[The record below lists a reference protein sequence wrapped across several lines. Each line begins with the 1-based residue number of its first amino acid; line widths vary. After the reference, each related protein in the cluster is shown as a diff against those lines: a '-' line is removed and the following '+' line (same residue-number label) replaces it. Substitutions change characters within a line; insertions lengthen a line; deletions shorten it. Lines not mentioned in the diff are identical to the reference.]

1 MRADVEFELKK
12 KYNLVNA
19 TALSSGGAL
28 TILRQFI
35 AHAALTDKKYIIFSP
50 VGLSLDAHANISY
63 IEVDTISWLK
73 RIWWDSFG
81 LKRYIK
87 LHNIESELCISL
99 QNTSVNV
106 ECQQIIYVHQPLPFT
121 TVKYDLGKET
131 IKYFLYKW
139 FYKFFIFLFAT
150 KGTRF
155 VVQTKWM
162 KAALARGGV
171 TEGNISVFT
180 PDIKLPDSYLS
191 RSKEQAQRLLVEQIT
206 FFYPASS
213 LFYKNH
219 LLILDALVLLKT
231 RQLNKKARFAVTLT
245 VGDYPIFDEK
255 VQQLELSDTVVY
267 LGVMPYEQVIEHYI
281 SADAVL
287 FPSYIETFGL
297 PLAEAGVLGKKIICA
312 DLPYAKDVLTGYQGA
327 SFLDY
332 QDATKWAD
340 EMESVLGQ
348 QTVLQF
354 APLSFAQCATW
365 TDFFDFI

>member
-1 MRADVEFELKK
+1 MKTK
-12 KYNLVNA
+12 NNLVNA

-50 VGLSLDAHANISY
+50 IGLVLNVHANITY
-63 IEVDTISWLK
+63 IEVDTKSWLK

-87 LHNIESELCISL
+87 QHNIESELCISL

-106 ECQQIIYVHQPLPFT
+106 DCQQVIYLHQPLPFT
-121 TVKYDLGKET
+121 TVKYSFNKET

-139 FYKFFIFLFAT
+139 FYKFFIFLFVT
-150 KGTRF
+150 KDTHF
-155 VVQTKWM
+155 VVQTQWM
-162 KAALARGGV
+162 KAALAQSGV
-171 TEGNISVFT
+171 AEDCVSVFT
-180 PDIKLPDSYLS
+180 PDIKLPNGHLS
-191 RSKEQAQRLLVEQIT
+191 KNPEQAQRPTTEQIT

-219 LLILDALVLLKT
+219 LLILDALALLKT
-231 RQLNKKARFAVTLT
+231 KQLNKKPQFAVTLAI
-245 VGDYPIFDEK
+245 GDYPVFDEK
-255 VQQLELSDTVVY
+255 VQRLGLSDNVAY
-267 LGVMPYEQVIEHYI
+267 LGVMPYEKVIEHYI

-312 DLPYAKDVLTGYQGA
+312 DLPYSRDVLKGYQGA
-327 SFLDY
+327 IFLNY

-340 EMESVLGQ
+340 EMESVIRQ
-348 QTVLQF
+348 KKIF
-354 APLSFAQCATW
+354 HFDSLSFSQRATW
-365 TDFFDFI
+365 KDFFDFI

>member
-1 MRADVEFELKK
+1 MDMIKFKGRDFV
-12 KYNLVNA
+12 LVNA

-35 AHAALTDKKYIIFSP
+35 AHAAVTDKNYFIFSP
-50 VGLSLDAHANISY
+50 VGVALDLHSNINY
-63 IEVDTISWLK
+63 VEVDTKSWVK

-87 LHNIESELCISL
+87 QNNIESDLCISL

-106 ECQQIIYVHQPLPFT
+106 GCQQLIYLHQPLPFT
-121 TVKYDLGKET
+121 AIKYVFNKET

-139 FYKFFIFLFAT
+139 FYKFFIFLFVS
-150 KGTRF
+150 KDTRF
-155 VVQTKWM
+155 VVQTHWM
-162 KAALARGGV
+162 KAALAQSGV
-171 TEGNISVFT
+171 PGDNISVFT
-180 PDIKLPDSYLS
+180 PDIKLPDGHQNKSSDQTQQLTTD
-191 RSKEQAQRLLVEQIT
+191 QIT

-219 LLILDALVLLKT
+219 LLILDALALLNT
-231 RQLNKKARFAVTLT
+231 WQLNKKPCFAVTLA
-245 VGDYPIFDEK
+245 VGDYPVFDEK
-255 VQQLELSDTVVY
+255 VQQLGLSDNVVY

-297 PLAEAGVLGKKIICA
+297 PLAEAGVLGKKIICS
-312 DLPYAKDVLTGYQGA
+312 DLPYSRDVLTDYQGA
-327 SFLDY
+327 TFLDY

-340 EMESVLGQ
+340 EMESVIRL
-348 QTVLQF
+348 QTVMKF
-354 APLSFAQCATW
+354 SPLSFAQCATW
-365 TDFFDFI
+365 KDFFDFL

>member
-1 MRADVEFELKK
+1 MDRLQHNEVGFI
-12 KYNLVNA
+12 LVNA

-28 TILRQFI
+28 TILRQFVT
-35 AHAALTDKKYIIFSP
+35 HAAFTNKKYIIFSP
-50 VGLSLDAHANISY
+50 IGVSLEVHANITY
-63 IEVDTISWLK
+63 VEVDTKSWLR

-87 LHNIESELCISL
+87 QHNIESELCISL
-99 QNTSVNV
+99 QNTSVNIG
-106 ECQQIIYVHQPLPFT
+106 CQQLIYLHQPLPFT
-121 TVKYDLGKET
+121 TVKYVFNKQT

-139 FYKFFIFLFAT
+139 FYKFFILLFVT
-150 KGTRF
+150 KSTRF
-155 VVQTKWM
+155 VVQTQWM
-162 KAALARGGV
+162 KAALAQSGV
-171 TEGNISVFT
+171 AEGNISVFT
-180 PDIKLPDSYLS
+180 PDIKLPDGHHNK
-191 RSKEQAQRLLVEQIT
+191 RSEQTQLLTSEQVT

-219 LLILDALVLLKT
+219 LLILDALALLNT
-231 RQLNKKARFAVTLT
+231 RQVNKKSQFAVTLAI
-245 VGDYPIFDEK
+245 GDHPVFDEK
-255 VQQLELSDTVVY
+255 VQQLGLSDNVVY
-267 LGVMPYEQVIEHYI
+267 LGVMSYEQVIEYYI

-312 DLPYAKDVLTGYQGA
+312 DLPYSRDVLTGYQGA

-354 APLSFAQCATW
+354 SPLSFAQCATW
-365 TDFFDFI
+365 KDFFDFI

>member
-1 MRADVEFELKK
+1 MEFKLKN
-12 KYNLVNA
+12 KYILVNA

-35 AHAALTDKKYIIFSP
+35 AHAALTEKKYMIFSP
-50 VGLSLDAHANISY
+50 VGLSLDTHANISY
-63 IEVDTISWLK
+63 VEVDTTSWLK

-81 LKRYIK
+81 LKRYIRQ
-87 LHNIESELCISL
+87 HNIESKLCISL

-106 ECQQIIYVHQPLPFT
+106 ECQQIVYLHQPLPFT
-121 TVKYDLGKET
+121 TVKYSLSKET

-139 FYKFFIFLFAT
+139 FYKFFIFLFVT
-150 KGTRF
+150 KSTRF

-162 KAALARGGV
+162 KAALAQSGI

-180 PDIKLPDSYLS
+180 PDIKLPDGYLS
-191 RSKEQAQRLLVEQIT
+191 NIKKYGQSSIAEQIT

-219 LLILDALVLLKT
+219 LLILDALALLST
-231 RQLNKKARFAVTLT
+231 RQLNKKVRFAVTLT
-245 VGDYPIFDEK
+245 IGDYPVFDEK
-255 VQQLELSDTVVY
+255 VQQLELSDTVIY
-267 LGVMPYEQVIEHYI
+267 LGMMPYEQVIEYYVL
-281 SADAVL
+281 ADAVL

-312 DLPYAKDVLTGYQGA
+312 DLPYSRDVLTGYQGA

-332 QDATKWAD
+332 QDASEWAN
-340 EMESVLGQ
+340 EMESLIGQ
-348 QTVLQF
+348 STVLQF

>member
-1 MRADVEFELKK
+1 MDRLKF
-12 KYNLVNA
+12 NEVDLILVNA

-35 AHAALTDKKYIIFSP
+35 AHAALTNKKYIVFAPIEVP
-50 VGLSLDAHANISY
+50 LDVHANIIY
-63 IEVDTISWLK
+63 IEVDTKSWLK

-87 LHNIESELCISL
+87 QHNIESALCISL

-106 ECQQIIYVHQPLPFT
+106 DCQQLIYLHQPLPFT
-121 TVKYDLGKET
+121 TVKYTFNKET

-139 FYKFFIFLFAT
+139 FYKFFIFLFVT
-150 KGTRF
+150 KSTRF
-155 VVQTKWM
+155 VVQTQWM
-162 KAALARGGV
+162 KAALAQSGV
-171 TEGNISVFT
+171 AEGNISVFT
-180 PDIKLPDSYLS
+180 PDIKLPDGHLN
-191 RSKEQAQRLLVEQIT
+191 KGPEQAQRLTTEQIS

-219 LLILDALVLLKT
+219 LLILDALALLKA
-231 RQLNKKARFAVTLT
+231 RQLNQKVRFVVTLT
-245 VGDYPIFDEK
+245 VGDYPVFDEK

-312 DLPYAKDVLTGYQGA
+312 DLPYSRDVLKGYQGA
-327 SFLDY
+327 SFLNY

-340 EMESVLGQ
+340 EMEFVIGQKIVLN
-348 QTVLQF
+348 F
-354 APLSFAQCATW
+354 APLSFSQCATW
-365 TDFFDFI
+365 KDFFDFI

>member
-1 MRADVEFELKK
+1 MVS
-12 KYNLVNA
+12 A
-19 TALSSGGAL
+19 TALASGGGL

-35 AHAALTDKKYIIFSP
+35 THASLTDNKYIIFAP
-50 VGLSLDAHANISY
+50 VGVKLNYHVNITY
-63 IEVDTISWLK
+63 VYVDTGSWFK
-73 RIWWDSFG
+73 RIRWDSFG

-87 LHNIESELCISL
+87 QHNIESGLCISL
-99 QNTSVNV
+99 QNTSVNID
-106 ECQQIIYVHQPLPFT
+106 CNQLIYLHQPLPFS
-121 TVKYDLGKET
+121 TVKYHFSRDT
-131 IKYFLYKW
+131 WKYILYKY
-139 FYKFFIFLFAT
+139 FYKFFIFLFVT
-150 KGTRF
+150 KTTRF

-162 KAALARGGV
+162 KNSLEQCSVA
-171 TEGNISVFT
+171 ESNISVFT
-180 PDIKLPDSYLS
+180 PDIDMPDGYVTSAAAAGHMVRKNS
-191 RSKEQAQRLLVEQIT
+191 GQSI

-219 LLILDALVLLKT
+219 LLILDALALLNT
-231 RQLNKKARFAVTLT
+231 RQVNKKSQFAVTLAI
-245 VGDYPIFDEK
+245 GDHPVFDEK
-255 VQQLELSDTVVY
+255 VQQLGLSDNVVY
-267 LGVMPYEQVIEHYI
+267 LGVMSYEQVIEYYI

-312 DLPYAKDVLTGYQGA
+312 DLPYSRDVLTGYQGA

-354 APLSFAQCATW
+354 SPLSFAQCATW
-365 TDFFDFI
+365 KDFFDFI

>member
-1 MRADVEFELKK
+1 MEFELEN
-12 KYNLVNA
+12 KYYLVNA

-35 AHAALTDKKYIIFSP
+35 AHAALTDKKYLIFSP

-63 IEVDTISWLK
+63 VEVDTISWLK

-87 LHNIESELCISL
+87 QHSIESELCISL
-99 QNTSVNV
+99 QNTSVNI
-106 ECQQIIYVHQPLPFT
+106 ECQQIIYLHQPLPFS
-121 TVKYDLGKET
+121 TVNYSLSKET

-139 FYKFFIFLFAT
+139 FYKFFIFLFIT
-150 KGTRF
+150 KSSRF

-162 KAALARGGV
+162 KAALAQSGV
-171 TEGNISVFT
+171 NKDNISIFT
-180 PDIKLPDSYLS
+180 PDIKLPDIYLR
-191 RSKEQAQRLLVEQIT
+191 RSKEQAQSSISEQIT

-219 LLILDALVLLKT
+219 LLILDALALLKT
-231 RQLNKKARFAVTLT
+231 RKLSKRARFAVTLT
-245 VGDYPIFDEK
+245 FGDYPVFDEK
-255 VQQLELSDTVVY
+255 VQQLELGDTVVY
-267 LGVMPYEQVIEHYI
+267 LGMLPYEQVIEHYV
-281 SADAVL
+281 SADVVL

-312 DLPYAKDVLTGYQGA
+312 DLPYSRDVLTGYQGV

-332 QDATKWAD
+332 EDATKWAE
-340 EMESVLGQ
+340 EMESVFGAN
-348 QTVLQF
+348 TILQF
-354 APLSFAQCATW
+354 APLSFAQSATW